1 MDELI
6 RQQKNEEA
14 CRYIDKLLASRG
26 LVYQGAVNSGNMLV
40 DGLVNYKIPYIK
52 SLHIDF
58 RSEVVIPSN
67 LEMPE
72 DNLCIIIGNLLDN
85 AIGGTRQLQENE
97 RHIFFKFVLKKD
109 NFFFHDTEFLSGK
122 CCYQERKLF
131 PEH

>member
-1 MDELI
+1 M
-6 RQQKNEEA
+6 
-14 CRYIDKLLASRG
+14 
-26 LVYQGAVNSGNMLV
+26 NSGNMLV

-72 DNLCIIIGNLLDN
+72 VLCIIIGNLLDN
-85 AIGGTRQLQENE
+85 AIEGTRQLQENE

-109 NFFFHDTEFLSGK
+109 NLFFDTEFLLGKMLLSGK
-122 CCYQERKLF
+122 GNLF
-131 PEH
+131 PEPLRRKKVMEWEYYQ